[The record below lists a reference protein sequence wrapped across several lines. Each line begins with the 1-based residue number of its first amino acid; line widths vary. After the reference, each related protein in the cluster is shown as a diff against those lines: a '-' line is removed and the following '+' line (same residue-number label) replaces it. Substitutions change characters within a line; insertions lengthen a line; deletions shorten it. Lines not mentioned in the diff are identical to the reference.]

1 LRWVRN
7 GLVKRNLKFYYEEGR
22 ADNFEIVDAI
32 WTFIMANAE
41 NKIPGV
47 AFCNDVHKEVE

>member
-1 LRWVRN
+1 MNW
-7 GLVKRNLKFYYEEGR
+7 GDLKFYDKGR
-22 ADNFEIVDAI
+22 VDNFEIVDAI

-47 AFCNDVHKEVE
+47 AFCNDVRKEVEWWIRSLF

>member
-1 LRWVRN
+1 LREPEI
-7 GLVKRNLKFYYEEGR
+7 LQQGR

-32 WTFIMANAE
+32 WTFIMARAK

-47 AFCNDVHKEVE
+47 AFCNDVPKEVE